1 MDPETEST
9 RLQPRHGLVFSDRE
23 LSRGGAGTRSSIHD
37 RCGTTVN
44 AKKLWRDETITSHT
58 VRRKAVVSFLNYFIK
73 LFFFWDFE
81 NAILRARCMCGR
93 CAMRAIT
100 YMRPHA
106 SRSDDLVCG
115 HRGFLCIL

>member
-9 RLQPRHGLVFSDRE
+9 RLQPRDGLVFSDRE

-58 VRRKAVVSFLNYFIK
+58 VRRKAVVSFLNYFV
-73 LFFFWDFE
+73 FG
-81 NAILRARCMCGR
+81 ILRAVHVWPVRNRMCAL
-93 CAMRAIT
+93 CAARG
-100 YMRPHA
+100 PHE
-106 SRSDDLVCG
+106 S
-115 HRGFLCIL
+115 